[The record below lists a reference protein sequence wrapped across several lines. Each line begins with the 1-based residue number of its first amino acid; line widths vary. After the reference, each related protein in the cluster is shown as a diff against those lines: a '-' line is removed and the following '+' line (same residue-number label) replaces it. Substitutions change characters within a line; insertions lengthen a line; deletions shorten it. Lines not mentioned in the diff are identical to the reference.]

1 MSVKIRLQ
9 RGGRVK
15 LPIYS
20 IVVSDSRNAR
30 DGKFIE
36 RVGFYAPKA
45 RGQEVPFQLNTDR
58 VEFWVGRGA
67 QVTDVVARLMVKNA
81 VGPQAIRDAFSAKK
95 ARRIKVAGIQAAKA
109 AKGEELKAAAAAVA
123 EAAAAKAAAA
133 EAAAAE
139 AAAKKVAEEAAAAEA
154 AAAAAAPTEEA
165 PASDEQ
171 PAA

>member
-9 RGGRVK
+9 RGGRKK

-20 IVVSDSRNAR
+20 IVVADSREAR

-45 RGQEVPFQLNTDR
+45 RGQEVPFQLNTER
-58 VEFWVGRGA
+58 VEFWVARGA
-67 QVTDVVARLMVKNA
+67 QVTDVVARLLVKNN
-81 VGPQAIRDAFSAKK
+81 VGPEAVRNDITERKQ
-95 ARRIKVAGIQAAKA
+95 RRIKVAGIVAAKA
-109 AKGEELKAAAAAVA
+109 AKGEELKAAAAAKA
-123 EAAAAKAAAA
+123 EAEAAKAAAA

-139 AAAKKVAEEAAAAEA
+139 KAAAEAAKQAEAEA
-154 AAAAAAPTEEA
+154 AAAAAAA
-165 PASDEQ
+165 PAEAAAEEQ

>member
-9 RGGRVK
+9 RGGRNK

-20 IVVSDSRNAR
+20 IVVADSRNAR

-36 RVGFYAPKA
+36 RVGLYAPKA
-45 RGQEVPFQLNTDR
+45 RGQEVPFKLDAER

-81 VGPQAIRDAFSAKK
+81 VGPQAIRDAFAAKK
-95 ARRIKVAGIQAAKA
+95 ARRIQVAGIQAAKA
-109 AKGEELKAAAAAVA
+109 AKGEELKAAAAAAA
-123 EAAAAKAAAA
+123 EAEAAKAAAA

-139 AAAKKVAEEAAAAEA
+139 AAAKKAAEEAAAAET
-154 AAAAAAPTEEA
+154 AAAAAAPAET
-165 PASDEQ
+165 PAADEQ